1 LGLVNSVS
9 DQTENSNDPLTGLSK
24 PWQKFFKRFEEIET
38 RKVSQWGDVHVLAY
52 ICKRFEQHYGRKFS
66 VTIKNAPTKSPD
78 IRLIKCMM
86 AMLGTTNMYVI
97 KEYVDWVYDK
107 KIIPQKK
114 NIRTLAFFMTQGLG
128 NEFYFE
134 KEKNNKIT
142 RSSALPDEYKSLAV
156 SIGVNV
162 NTYGELAF
170 IKKAL
175 DQAPD
180 SESRAP
186 YRKLFLHLKSLGF
199 NESMLEEVK

>member
-1 LGLVNSVS
+1 MAELENNSL
-9 DQTENSNDPLTGLSK
+9 DGLSK

-38 RKVSQWGDVHVLAY
+38 LKVSQWKDVHVLAY

-66 VTIKNAPTKSPD
+66 IAVKNAPTKSPD
-78 IRLIKCMM
+78 VRLTKCMM
-86 AMLGTTNMYVI
+86 AMLGTTNMHII
-97 KEYVDWVYDK
+97 KEYVDWIYDK

-114 NIRTLAFFMTQGLG
+114 NIRTLAYFMMQGLG

-134 KEKNNKIT
+134 REKNNKIT
-142 RSSALPDEYKSLAV
+142 RSSVLPDEYKSLAEA
-156 SIGVNV
+156 IGVNV

-199 NESMLEEVK
+199 EESMLEGVK